1 MEEGGVF
8 DGEFVAVLD
17 LDGGPAAM
25 GEEEEVLAG
34 GGDAGMGEAER
45 KEAREWS
52 VIVALKT
59 AMGSSAWPRR
69 SGSSRKRSEERRD
82 FCSTMKTSRKMRR
95 REEVPPGTMIR

>member
-45 KEAREWS
+45 KGERGGEG
-52 VIVALKT
+52 VERDRGVEDGDGVERVAEK
-59 AMGSSAWPRR
+59 
-69 SGSSRKRSEERRD
+69 KRVFEEEIGGKEGFLLD
-82 FCSTMKTSRKMRR
+82 D
-95 REEVPPGTMIR
+95 EDV